1 MNAIWA
7 YLCMLFA
14 TSNDR
19 GYVSATDLHRIM
31 DRALA
36 DGWQPKNEA
45 ESPSNHRQQ
54 QLDRQIEPILKSLL
68 D

>member
-1 MNAIWA
+1 
-7 YLCMLFA
+7 
-14 TSNDR
+14 
-19 GYVSATDLHRIM
+19 M